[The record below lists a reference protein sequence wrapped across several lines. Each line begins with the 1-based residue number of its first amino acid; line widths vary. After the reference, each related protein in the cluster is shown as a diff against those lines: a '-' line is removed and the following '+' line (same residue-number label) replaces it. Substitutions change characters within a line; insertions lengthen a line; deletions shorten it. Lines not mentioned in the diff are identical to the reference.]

1 MTSAPRPAWVC
12 PICGYIHY
20 GEQPPE
26 ECPIC
31 GTLGDQFEAYRE
43 TASPYGD
50 LEAAPAEPAPQ
61 GAQAQTVV
69 IAGAGIAGVSA
80 AEALRK
86 AAPQAEILLVSE
98 ESELPYYRLNLTRYL
113 AGEVGAD
120 QLTLHPES
128 WYREQRIQLQLGC
141 KLSGLDAAKKELT
154 FQDGSCL
161 NYDQLI
167 LATGAHPFVP
177 PLPGTERRNVTTL
190 RTRRDAD
197 FLLAESQTNGEC
209 ICIGG
214 GLLGLETAGGLAR
227 RGVQVTVLENMAW
240 LLPRQLNAAAASR
253 LQAHLLS
260 LGISVRTAART
271 RQLVGDRT
279 VRGVELEGGE
289 CLPAGLV
296 VISAGVRSNLA
307 LAQQAGLGVRQ
318 GIQVDDALRTSHP
331 EIFAAGDA
339 AEHGGTVYG
348 TWAPAQIQGAA
359 AGLSAAGQPAVFR
372 PLPRSNTLKVL
383 SIDLFSIGQFEPT
396 GPAERVV
403 EGGQDGSYACF
414 LFHENLLLGAILL
427 GDSSPAARVKQLVE
441 EKLPCEVLLRP
452 GMRAQDIIAELR
464 S

>member
-1 MTSAPRPAWVC
+1 MTATARPAWIC
-12 PICGYIHY
+12 PVCGYIHY
-20 GEQPPE
+20 GDQPPE

-43 TASPYGD
+43 
-50 LEAAPAEPAPQ
+50 EIPAEPVPQ
-61 GAQAQTVV
+61 TIQTQIVV

-86 AAPQAEILLVSE
+86 AAPQAEIVLVSE
-98 ESELPYYRLNLTRYL
+98 ENELPYYRLNLTRYL

-141 KLSGLDAAKKELT
+141 ALNGLDATKKELT

-161 NYDQLI
+161 AYDRLI

-177 PLPGTERRNVTTL
+177 PFPGAERRNVTTL
-190 RTRRDAD
+190 RTRLDAD
-197 FLLAESQTNGEC
+197 FLLTESRASGEC

-227 RGVQVTVLENMAW
+227 RGVQVTVLENMPW

-253 LQAHLLS
+253 LQAHLLT

-307 LAQQAGLGVRQ
+307 LAQKGGLGVRQ
-318 GIQVDDALRTSHP
+318 GIQVDDALRTSHA

-339 AEHGGTVYG
+339 AEHGGTLYG
-348 TWAPAQIQGAA
+348 TWAPAQIQGAV

-383 SIDLFSIGQFEPT
+383 GIDLFSIGQIEPT
-396 GPAERVV
+396 GPADQVV
-403 EGGQDGSYACF
+403 EGGQDGKYAFF
-414 LFHENLLLGAILL
+414 LFREDRLAGAILL
-427 GDSSPAARVKQLVE
+427 GDAGPAARVKQWVE
-441 EKLPCEVLLRP
+441 DCLPCETLLRP
-452 GMRAQDIIAELR
+452 GMGAAEIMAELR
-464 S
+464 N

>member
-1 MTSAPRPAWVC
+1 MTATPRPAWVC
-12 PICGYIHY
+12 PVCGYIHY
-20 GEQPPE
+20 GDQPPD

-31 GTLGDQFEAYRE
+31 GTPGDQFEAYRE
-43 TASPYGD
+43 EIPT
-50 LEAAPAEPAPQ
+50 EPTLREEQP
-61 GAQAQTVV
+61 QTVV

-86 AAPQAEILLVSE
+86 AAPGAEIVLVSE

-113 AGEVGAD
+113 AGEVAAD

-141 KLSGLDAAKKELT
+141 ALRGLDAAKKELA
-154 FQDGSCL
+154 FQDGDRL
-161 NYDQLI
+161 PYDRLV

-177 PLPGTERRNVTTL
+177 PLPGTDRRGVTTL

-197 FLLAESQTNGEC
+197 FLLEESRASGEC

-227 RGVQVTVLENMAW
+227 RGVKVTVLENMAW
-240 LLPRQLNAAAASR
+240 LLPRQLNAAAARR
-253 LQAHLLS
+253 LQAHLLT
-260 LGISVRTAART
+260 LGIQVRTAART
-271 RQLVGDRT
+271 RQLVGDRG
-279 VRGVELEGGE
+279 VRGVELESGE
-289 CLPAGLV
+289 CLSAGLV
-296 VISAGVRSNLA
+296 VISAGIRSNLG

-359 AGLSAAGQPAVFR
+359 AGLSAAGLSAAFR

-383 SIDLFSIGQFEPT
+383 GIDLFSIGQIEPT
-396 GPAERVV
+396 PAERLV
-403 EGGQDGSYACF
+403 EGEPDGSYACF
-414 LFHENLLLGAILL
+414 LFRDSLMVGAILL
-427 GDSSPAARVKQLVE
+427 GDAGPAARVKQLVE
-441 EKLPCEVLLRP
+441 ERLPCENLLRP
-452 GMRAQDIIAELR
+452 GMGAPEIFAELR
-464 S
+464 G